1 MYSCVVL
8 LWHKSFWLRML
19 YHCQG
24 ITEQI
29 SEEQR
34 FPIWASCQQQLHAYI
49 QTMDNHGAFTYSY
62 IRMNKYLELDSSC
75 LNIITKLGYYLNMQQ
90 LLCIQSHEAYTCSC
104 CEAYT
109 IPHSLSMQLLPCIE
123 YHAVV
128 SKQLLQHVFV
138 VANFT
143 VNHLLL
149 VILFFL

>member
-1 MYSCVVL
+1 
-8 LWHKSFWLRML
+8 ML
-19 YHCQG
+19 CHCQG

-34 FPIWASCQQQLHAYI
+34 FPIWASCQQQLYAYI
-49 QTMDNHGAFTYSY
+49 QIMDNHGAFTYSY

-75 LNIITKLGYYLNMQQ
+75 LNIIAKLGYYLNMQQ

-104 CEAYT
+104 CEAYNT
-109 IPHSLSMQLLPCIE
+109 TQLKHAAVAMHRIPCSVI
-123 YHAVV
+123 
-128 SKQLLQHVFV
+128 KQLLQHVFV